1 MNLSEIEDLDLIKGK
16 TKFYKK
22 DVLNIYYKV
31 LKNSCNWDFGL
42 GYFSLS
48 SIKLL
53 AYPLS
58 KFLIENK
65 GKIRIYCNERISKND
80 YEILIDGSQN
90 IDKLNIFNDL
100 SVLYKGL
107 ISHDLELFKSCISFL
122 ICNNL
127 LEIKVLINTNDQ
139 RGISHHKNSIF
150 KDNKGNIVVLSG
162 SANASEQ
169 ALLFNREDT
178 TAFCSFWNETSV
190 NNTIKSTI
198 NEFEETFLNGD
209 EDWIIY
215 NISSNTL
222 KKKLSKIG
230 LLEVDSNSLRD
241 QSFKYIKKDNSYFS
255 EEIQKEIEKE
265 LEEYERIQFNSISP
279 VNRYLKKESFN
290 FPVNQLRDYQAK
302 AISNWE
308 KNNYRGILAMAT
320 GTGKTFT
327 AFGAIKKFLQE
338 KNAIIVICCPF
349 KHLVT
354 QWSNQIKGFGVTPI
368 LVFSSQKWK
377 SNLERKLRLIK
388 SNSSSPLFIVAT
400 NNSLLEENRFSKI
413 MSKYWDRTFLIIDE
427 AHNVGS
433 GNLRKSLPK
442 KTLARL
448 GLSATIERYFDD
460 AGTKFLKTYFGG
472 IVFELPLKDAIGTY
486 LVNYYY
492 YAIPVPIEE
501 NKFEDY
507 ISLSRKISNLS
518 KLQDDYE
525 AEENLKRLL
534 MKRARLVN
542 NSFNKINWLNE
553 NIAINQNLNNTLFYV
568 GDKLFQPT
576 LNLLSNEKNIVA
588 QPFYGETSPNERH
601 NILREFNE
609 GIINCL
615 VAMKCLDEGVD
626 VPSTKTA
633 YFLASSGNPKEFVQR
648 RGRVL
653 RKSDSTGKKEA
664 ILYDLVSVPPDFIDK
679 DHEHFEVS
687 RSALRSQ
694 LRRIKEF
701 STLAINK
708 RSSLNELFPLISKY
722 NLISEL

>member
-1 MNLSEIEDLDLIKGK
+1 MNLSQIKILNLDSGK

-31 LKNSCNWDFGL
+31 LINSCSWDFGL

-58 KFLIENK
+58 KFIIENQ
-65 GKIRIYCNERISKND
+65 GKIRIYCNERISKSD
-80 YEILIDGSQN
+80 YEILIAN
-90 IDKLNIFNDL
+90 NLNSNNLKIFNDL
-100 SVLYKGL
+100 FNLHNALSGDD
-107 ISHDLELFKSCISFL
+107 INLFKSCISYL
-122 ICNNL
+122 IFNDL
-127 LEIKVLINTNDQ
+127 LEIKVLINTNEQ

-150 KDNKGNIVVLSG
+150 SDDKGNVVVLSG

-178 TAFCSFWNETSV
+178 TAFCSFWNEKSV
-190 NNTIKSTI
+190 TNTINSTI

-215 NISSNTL
+215 NIGSNIL
-222 KKKLSKIG
+222 KKKLNEIG
-230 LLEVDSNSLRD
+230 FVEVDRNSLKD
-241 QSFKYIKKDNSYFS
+241 QSFQYIKRDNSYFS
-255 EEIQKEIEKE
+255 KEIQREIENE
-265 LEEYERIQFNSISP
+265 LEEYERDKLNSLSP
-279 VNRYLKKESFN
+279 VNRYLKKESFD
-290 FPVNQLRDYQAK
+290 FPINQLRDYQVK

-308 KNNYRGILAMAT
+308 KNNHKGILAMAT

-327 AFGAIKKFLQE
+327 AFGAIKKFLKE
-338 KNAIIVICCPF
+338 KKAVIVICCPF

-354 QWSNQIKGFGVTPI
+354 QWGNQIKGFGITPI

-377 SNLERKLRLIK
+377 SNLERKLRLIE
-388 SNSSSPLFIVAT
+388 NNNSSPLFIVAT

-413 MSKYWDRTFLIIDE
+413 MSNYWDKTFLIIDE

-433 GNLRKSLPK
+433 GNLRKSLPN
-442 KTLARL
+442 KTLAKL

-460 AGTKFLKTYFGG
+460 EGTKFLKNYFGG

-486 LVNYYY
+486 LVKYYY
-492 YAIPVPIEE
+492 HAIPVPIEE
-501 NKFEDY
+501 DKFEEY
-507 ISLSRKISNLS
+507 ISLSRKISNLA
-518 KLQDDYE
+518 KMQDDYE
-525 AEENLKRLL
+525 AEEKLKILL

-542 NSFNKINWLNE
+542 NSYNKINWLNK
-553 NIAINQNLNNTLFYV
+553 NIKINQNLKNTLFYV
-568 GDKLFQPT
+568 GDKLFKPT

-601 NILREFNE
+601 NILREFDE

-633 YFLASSGNPKEFVQR
+633 YFLS
-648 RGRVL
+648 
-653 RKSDSTGKKEA
+653 
-664 ILYDLVSVPPDFIDK
+664 
-679 DHEHFEVS
+679 
-687 RSALRSQ
+687 
-694 LRRIKEF
+694 
-701 STLAINK
+701 
-708 RSSLNELFPLISKY
+708 
-722 NLISEL
+722 